1 MAGVPIRIYDV
12 MGRLVDTEIR
22 YVHKGESVLRIQTE
36 LPQGLYLLK
45 IGNKTERIVIE

>member
-1 MAGVPIRIYDV
+1 
-12 MGRLVDTEIR
+12 
-22 YVHKGESVLRIQTE
+22 LRIQTE